1 MKAGWKL
8 FLLFALI
15 FAASFAAERLFL
27 PHVVPIGFSEEPQ
40 PLWSVET
47 AFVLRAIELMS
58 GGVAVLSLVVSL
70 GAWTRRLQHRRASS
84 RRQKALP
91 SQIAR

>member
-8 FLLFALI
+8 FLLFAAV
-15 FAASFAAERLFL
+15 FAAALGAERMFV
-27 PHVVPIGFSEEPQ
+27 PHIVPIAFAEDPQ

-58 GGVAVLSLVVSL
+58 GGVAIISLVVMFA
-70 GAWTRRLQHRRASS
+70 AWAKRLTQRRAH
-84 RRQKALP
+84 
-91 SQIAR
+91 

>member
-8 FLLFALI
+8 FLLFAAV
-15 FAASFAAERLFL
+15 FAAALGAERMFV
-27 PHVVPIGFSEEPQ
+27 PHIVPVAFAEDPQ

-58 GGVAVLSLVVSL
+58 GGVAIISLVVMF
-70 GAWTRRLQHRRASS
+70 GAWAKRLTQRRAG
-84 RRQKALP
+84 
-91 SQIAR
+91 